1 MCATCWLAENSKDT
15 LDTEVNPDDVQE
27 DRIKRAIG
35 DQKVAAEAAETL
47 LNDASKRKYP
57 VNRKSSQW
65 NTIKEERSVMK
76 ELLCNKMEK
85 DIEEYKGKAWT

>member
-1 MCATCWLAENSKDT
+1 MLHHQHKVSQAHYDKGLPSLKMCATCWLAENSKDT

-27 DRIKRAIG
+27 DRIKRAIE

-57 VNRKSSQW
+57 VNRKSSQ
-65 NTIKEERSVMK
+65 
-76 ELLCNKMEK
+76 
-85 DIEEYKGKAWT
+85 